1 MERSVARVTSILC
14 IPFGYTV
21 ALWCTGVWTVA
32 RHGLPSRSDVL
43 LFATGAVAA
52 FLVLAVVGHARL
64 DREVPMRV
72 PAIVVVNAF
81 PILTVLIVLGV
92 PQGGV
97 SRSLAFL
104 GSSFLA
110 TGIYIVSLAMLIRI
124 VERRRRGKASIEP
137 GDAVKD

>member
-21 ALWCTGVWTVA
+21 TLWCTGAWTVA
-32 RHGLPSRSDVL
+32 RHGLPSRAEVL

-52 FLVLAVVGHARL
+52 FLVLVAVGRARL

-72 PAIVVVNAF
+72 PALVVLNAF
-81 PILTVLIVLGV
+81 PILTVAIVLGV

-97 SRSLAFL
+97 SRGLAFL

-110 TGIYIVSLAMLIRI
+110 TGIYIVSLATLVRI
-124 VERRRRGKASIEP
+124 VERRTRGPQAP
-137 GDAVKD
+137 